1 MREFWET
8 VQGGYLELTGEGQF
22 LALFFLSMVAL
33 GFYKE
38 KKESKYWIYSLVMTG
53 LLLFPLSA
61 WILLKYQT
69 RFYGYGH
76 LWALVPVTGITAWGA
91 VALVDMARDQLPKDS
106 WLSRRKYGAGVL
118 TGLFCLIIFMGGSMT
133 LAPLNRQETV
143 NEQKI
148 PAAGQEV
155 LEWICD
161 NVENPKLWAPAKV
174 LEYARAYSGDLR
186 LVYGRNMWD
195 HALNAYT
202 YDQYD
207 ETLQELYKQMEQA
220 AKGELWEQDELETA
234 LDEAREQ
241 GCNVV
246 VLPVQTAEAETPG
259 DRMGGFVCSVRIRDY
274 TIWTGES
281 SGQGKAWW

>member
-8 VQGGYLELTGEGQF
+8 VQGGYLELTGDGQF

-38 KKESKYWIYSLVMTG
+38 KKENKYWIYSLVMTG

-61 WILLKYQT
+61 WILMKYQT

-91 VALVDMARDQLPKDS
+91 VALGDMAREQLPKDS
-106 WLSRRKYGAGVL
+106 CLSRGKYGASVL
-118 TGLFCLIIFMGGSMT
+118 TGLFCLIIFMAGSMS
-133 LAPLNRQETV
+133 LMPLNRQEAV
-143 NEQKI
+143 NEQKV
-148 PAAGQEV
+148 PAAQQEV
-155 LEWICD
+155 LEWICE
-161 NVENPKLWAPAKV
+161 NVENPKLWAPAGV

-186 LVYGRNMWD
+186 LIYGRNMWD

-207 ETLQELYKQMEQA
+207 ETLQGLYEQMEQA
-220 AKGELWEQDELETA
+220 AEGELWEKEELSAAMETA
-234 LDEAREQ
+234 RQ
-241 GCNVV
+241 KGCNVV
-246 VLPVQTAEAETPG
+246 VLPAQMAGAEKAG
-259 DRMGGFVCSVRIRDY
+259 DQIGGFVYRVHTPNY
-274 TIWTGES
+274 AIWTVET
-281 SGQGKAWW
+281 SGRGKAWW